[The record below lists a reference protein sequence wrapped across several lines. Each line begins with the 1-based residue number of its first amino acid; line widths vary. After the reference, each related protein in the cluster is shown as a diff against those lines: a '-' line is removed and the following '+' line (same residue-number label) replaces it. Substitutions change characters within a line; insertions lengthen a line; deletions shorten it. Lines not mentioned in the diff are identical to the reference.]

1 MKEKE
6 IVSAILGGRYVVLVG
21 PPGVGKTA
29 FALALL
35 PKISKILNKEVKL
48 IQLWA
53 PQLTILHFGAP
64 VVVEGEKKEIEFVL
78 SNVIFP
84 LFQTSFAKILIIEDI
99 GAASPEIHAFL
110 LGLLDPTN
118 PNICGHPLPPDTF
131 VILTSNMGVSA
142 LTSILPPLANR
153 CFIFNFEPD
162 FATWPQDFLNYWNN
176 EEKIALEMSF
186 LGEKLE
192 DWLERWRKWRAVV
205 ASFILSYPNYLY
217 TKEPETIVFPSPRGW
232 DFLTRTLA
240 FSEICSHLPP
250 KEDEIYLL
258 AQARVGKEA
267 AVAFVQ
273 FLKELS
279 LPPLEE
285 IAEKFENFTP
295 AMQFFACS
303 HVNQILRLMFSTPV
317 YNWPQEYFQNLLHIR
332 KILGKCMALMRVDYF
347 NIILADV
354 KEELIKNWTTI
365 ERKIRLKLLGKENAF
380 FDESWNQIVFDLL
393 ALERELK

>member
-1 MKEKE
+1 MEKKEV
-6 IVSAILGGRYVVLVG
+6 ISALLGGRYVVLVG

-29 FALALL
+29 FALSLASE
-35 PKISKILNKEVKL
+35 ISKLLKREVKL

-78 SNVIFP
+78 SNTILP
-84 LFQTSFAKILIIEDI
+84 LFQNNFAKILIVEDI
-99 GAASPEIHAFL
+99 GASSPEIHAFL
-110 LGLLDPTN
+110 LGLLDSTN
-118 PNICGHPLPPDTF
+118 PNICGHPLPSDTF
-131 VILTSNMGVSA
+131 VILTSNMGISA

-162 FATWPQDFLNYWNN
+162 FTAWPQDFLNYWNN
-176 EEKIALEMSF
+176 EKKIAQEMSF

-192 DWLERWRKWRAVV
+192 AWLEKWRKWRAVV

-217 TKEPETIVFPSPRGW
+217 TREPEEIVFPSPRGW
-232 DFLTRTLA
+232 DFLTRALA
-240 FSEICSHLPP
+240 LSEICGHLE
-250 KEDEIYLL
+250 EDEIYLL
-258 AQARVGKEA
+258 AQARVGKET

-285 IAEKFENFTP
+285 IAEKFESFAP

-303 HVNQILRLMFSTPV
+303 HINQTLRLMFSTPV
-317 YNWPQEYFQNLLHIR
+317 HNWSQEYFQILLHTR
-332 KILGKCMALMRVDYF
+332 KILSKCMALSRVDYF
-347 NIILADV
+347 NIILAEV
-354 KEELIKNWTTI
+354 KEKLIKNWDRI
-365 ERKIRLKLLGKENAF
+365 KKKIGLELLGKENAF
-380 FDESWNQIVFDLL
+380 FDESWNQVVFDLL